1 MIHPLSETDPFAK
14 YGSFGT
20 GSYQGKSISR
30 SRLFLQSDAE
40 FSRADWSI
48 YIANLPQRA
57 GVPKH
62 QIGQLV
68 LKELVDNAL
77 DEMDRV
83 GRPGEV
89 TLERHDENVF
99 TVTDRGRGFDD
110 TPEELAHRFSIAKP
124 MSSSKQWRR
133 PSRGC
138 VGNGLRVIV
147 GSVVT
152 GAGHIMVKTRN
163 REVVLRPRLDGTTA
177 VDQVKPIDWPVG
189 TAITIEIDPAYL
201 DRSALMEWAQLAIQL
216 AQQSGPAFTR
226 KPSPLWLDADHV
238 ATNMLAA
245 IGPVKTVAWFVAQ
258 LDRCSAREVG
268 QLITER
274 FGKGRLCRDMN
285 KAEAAE
291 LLTMLQQ
298 KAALIRPKQLG
309 PMGHEAWKQADLL
322 HGYACEE
329 GSFQAGAHP
338 PFGQIPYLVEAWAAT
353 CEPDSKNEDDVY
365 AVRCFG
371 LTINRTPALIEPSCY
386 REGWSRNVNLWLGS
400 VDCELSLP
408 KGAYR
413 IALNIAS
420 PFIPILGDN
429 KVSHLGNFKEALIKA
444 VEAAVRRSARNCPP
458 MLFTKNNG
466 DNDGN
471 GNNAQDGE
479 TPEERTQR
487 DRVLEILARGEAQH
501 KASGGTLE
509 FNQRSLY
516 YVVRE
521 SVPGLTAS
529 YFAALVT
536 EYEYEHGEIP
546 LMFRTD
552 RGVFYEPHGGEVI
565 PLGTLTVRNYRRG
578 FWRYGTVLVCEK
590 EDNVHMLRQAGI
602 AERFDCFL
610 LSSSGFTTRALKD
623 LIDYIGTTQEPV
635 RMFAMID
642 GDAHGSM
649 IYQTLV
655 KETKARGARN
665 IEIINLGLFPWEAVA
680 EGLPHETGLAEQR
693 RKKGK
698 ARYAPVADYI
708 KSRDLENS
716 LTGNSNNEPHWQTWL
731 QDNRVELNAMTSPQR
746 VAWVERKLS
755 EHNVKKVVPPDNITK
770 QALADELLEEIEVAV
785 KEEALK
791 NVQDWIAREI
801 KKRFEAIQLPSG
813 AELKKS
819 ITEFLVKL
827 PRDNWRTVIAILV
840 ARSYRQGVFTWH
852 KYKPKPHSQRARIS
866 G

>member
-1 MIHPLSETDPFAK
+1 
-14 YGSFGT
+14 
-20 GSYQGKSISR
+20 
-30 SRLFLQSDAE
+30 LQSDAE
-40 FSRADWSI
+40 FARADWSI

-89 TLERHDENVF
+89 TLEQHGKNVF
-99 TVTDRGRGFDD
+99 TVIDRGRGFDD

-124 MSSSKQWRR
+124 MTSSKQWRR

-147 GSVVT
+147 ASVVT
-152 GAGHIMVKTRN
+152 GGGSITVKTRN
-163 REVVLRPRLDGTTA
+163 REVLLRPRLDGTTA
-177 VDQVKPIDWPVG
+177 IDHLGSIDWSVG
-189 TAITIEIDPAYL
+189 TAITVEIDPAYL
-201 DRSALMEWAQLAIQL
+201 DRSVVLLEWPKLAIQL
-216 AQQSGPAFTR
+216 AQQSDLAFDR
-226 KPSPLWLDADHV
+226 KPSPLWLDADHL

-245 IGPVKTVAWFVAQ
+245 IGPLKTVAWFVAQ

-268 QLITER
+268 QLVTAR

-285 KAEAAE
+285 KAEGAE
-291 LLTMLQQ
+291 LLSMLQQ
-298 KAALIRPKQLG
+298 AAVLIRPKQLR
-309 PMGHEAWKQADLL
+309 PMGRDAWKHAELL

-329 GSFQAGAHP
+329 GSFQAGARP
-338 PFGQIPYLVEAWAAT
+338 PFGRIPYLVEAWAAT
-353 CEPDSKNEDDVY
+353 CEPDSENDEDVY
-365 AVRCFG
+365 AVRPLG

-386 REGWSRNVNLWLGS
+386 RQGLSRNVILWLGS
-400 VDCELSLP
+400 VTCELSLP

-413 IALNIAS
+413 IALNITS

-429 KVSHLGNFKEALIKA
+429 KVPHLGNFEELIIKA

-458 MLFTKNNG
+458 LLITKDNG
-466 DNDGN
+466 ANDDNHGSAHD
-471 GNNAQDGE
+471 E
-479 TPEERTQR
+479 KTPEKRTQR
-487 DRVLEILARGEAQH
+487 EQVLDILIQGDAQK
-501 KASGGTLE
+501 KASGGVLE

-516 YVVRE
+516 YVARE
-521 SVPGLTAS
+521 LVPGLTAN
-529 YFAALVT
+529 YFASLVT
-536 EYEYEHGEIP
+536 EHENAHGEIP

-552 RGVFYEPHGGEVI
+552 RGVFYEPHGGEI
-565 PLGTLTVRNYRRG
+565 TPLGTLTVRDYRRG

-623 LIDYIGTTQEPV
+623 LIDYIGRTSEPV

-655 KETKARGARN
+655 KETKARAARN
-665 IEIINLGLFPWEAVA
+665 IQIINLGLFPWEALA
-680 EGLPHETGLAEQR
+680 DGLPYETGLAEQR

-698 ARYAPVADYI
+698 ARFAPVADYI
-708 KSRDLENS
+708 NARDGENRR
-716 LTGNSNNEPHWQTWL
+716 TGNPNNEANWALWL

-755 EHNVKKVVPPDNITK
+755 EHNIKKVIPPDYVAKETLVERL
-770 QALADELLEEIEVAV
+770 QQEIEDVV
-785 KEEALK
+785 REEALQ
-791 NVQDWIAREI
+791 NAQSWIAEQIRE
-801 KKRFEAIQLPSG
+801 RLTAIQLPTTVDLRNLI
-813 AELKKS
+813 AELLGKH
-819 ITEFLVKL
+819 
-827 PRDNWRTVIAILV
+827 PRDNWMNVIRILV
-840 ARSYRQGVFTWH
+840 ARITE
-852 KYKPKPHSQRARIS
+852 AL
-866 G
+866 

>member
-1 MIHPLSETDPFAK
+1 MTHGVSPVGAFAK
-14 YGSFGT
+14 SELFKL
-20 GSYQGKSISR
+20 GSYQGKSASQSR
-30 SRLFLQSDAE
+30 PFLQSDAE
-40 FSRADWSI
+40 FTRADWSA

-83 GRPGEV
+83 GQPGEV
-89 TLERHDENVF
+89 TLERHQDNVF

-110 TPEELAHRFSIAKP
+110 TPEELAYRFSIAKP
-124 MSSSKQWRR
+124 MTSSKQWRR

-152 GAGHIMVKTRN
+152 GDGRITVRTRN
-163 REVVLRPRLDGTTA
+163 REVVLHPRLDGTTA
-177 VDQVKPIDWPVG
+177 VDQVRPIDWPVG
-189 TAITIEIDPAYL
+189 TAITIEIDSAYL

-216 AQQSGPAFTR
+216 ARQSGPAFTR
-226 KPSPLWLDADHV
+226 KPSPLWLDANHI

-285 KAEAAE
+285 NAEATD
-291 LLTMLQQ
+291 LLSMLQQ
-298 KAALIRPKQLG
+298 VAALIRPKQLG
-309 PMGHEAWKQADLL
+309 PMGREAWKHTNLL

-329 GSFQAGAHP
+329 GSFQAGAHA

-353 CEPDSKNEDDVY
+353 CEPDTENEDDVY
-365 AVRCFG
+365 AVYPVG
-371 LTINRTPALIEPSCY
+371 VTINRTPALIERSCY
-386 REGWSRNVNLWLGS
+386 REGWSRTVNLWLGS
-400 VDCELSLP
+400 VHCELSLP

-413 IALNIAS
+413 IALNISS
-420 PFIPILGDN
+420 PFVPILGDN
-429 KVSHLGNFKEALIKA
+429 KVPHLGNFQQTIINA
-444 VEAAVRRSARNCPP
+444 VEAAVRRSARNCAPI
-458 MLFTKNNG
+458 LFSKSNG
-466 DNDGN
+466 NNDGN
-471 GNNAQDGE
+471 GNGPNDGE
-479 TPEERTQR
+479 TPEKRTQR
-487 DRVLEILARGEAQH
+487 DSVLEILARGEAQQR
-501 KASGGTLE
+501 ASGGTLE

-521 SVPGLTAS
+521 SVPGLSAT
-529 YFAALVT
+529 YFGSLVT
-536 EYEYEHGEIP
+536 EYENEHGEIP

-552 RGVFYEPHGGEVI
+552 RGVFYEPHGGEVTA
-565 PLGTLTVRNYRRG
+565 LGTLTVRQYERG
-578 FWRYGTVLVCEK
+578 SWRYGTVLVCEK

-623 LIDYIGTTQEPV
+623 LIDYIGGTHEPV

-655 KETKARGARN
+655 KETKARDARN
-665 IEIINLGLFPWEAVA
+665 IEIINLGLFPWEALA
-680 EGLPHETGLAEQR
+680 GGLPPETGLAEQR
-693 RKKGK
+693 RKRGKG
-698 ARYAPVADYI
+698 RYIAVADYI
-708 KSRDLENS
+708 KNRDIENRC
-716 LTGNSNNEPHWQTWL
+716 TGNPNNEPDWQTWL

-746 VAWVERKLS
+746 VAWVERKFS
-755 EHNVKKVVPPDNITK
+755 EHKVKKVIPPDNVLKRT
-770 QALADELLEEIEVAV
+770 LANQLRGEIEEVV
-785 KEEALK
+785 NEEALK
-791 NVQDWIAREI
+791 NAQDWIAEEI
-801 KKRFEAIQLPSG
+801 KKRLEAIQLPTRT
-813 AELKKS
+813 ELRKS

-827 PRDNWRTVIAILV
+827 PRDNWRTVIGILV
-840 ARSYRQGVFTWH
+840 DRMLKS
-852 KYKPKPHSQRARIS
+852 S
-866 G
+866 GGS

>member
-1 MIHPLSETDPFAK
+1 VDAFAK
-14 YGSFGT
+14 SDLFG
-20 GSYQGKSISR
+20 GVPYLAKDASQSPR
-30 SRLFLQSDAE
+30 VLQSDAE
-40 FSRADWSI
+40 FVRADWSI

-89 TLERHDENVF
+89 TLEQRDNNVF

-124 MSSSKQWRR
+124 MTSSKQWRR

-147 GSVVT
+147 GSIVT
-152 GAGHIMVKTRN
+152 GGGRITVKTRN
-163 REVVLRPRLDGTTA
+163 REMGLRPRLDGTTA
-177 VDQVKPIDWPVG
+177 IDRIGSIDWPVG
-189 TAITIEIDPAYL
+189 TAITVEIDPAYL
-201 DRSALMEWAQLAIQL
+201 DRSTLMGWAQLAIQL
-216 AQQSGPAFTR
+216 AQQSGPAFDR

-245 IGPVKTVAWFVAQ
+245 IGPLKTVAWFVAQ

-268 QLITER
+268 QLVTER

-285 KAEAAE
+285 KAEAAV
-291 LLTMLQQ
+291 LLNTLQRL
-298 KAALIRPKQLG
+298 AAPIRPKQLG
-309 PMGHEAWKQADLL
+309 PMGREAWKHAHLL

-353 CEPDSKNEDDVY
+353 CEPDSYDEEDVY
-365 AVRCFG
+365 AVRPLG
-371 LTINRTPALIEPSCY
+371 LTINRTPALIERSCY
-386 REGWSRNVNLWLGS
+386 REGQSRNVNLWLGS

-408 KGAYR
+408 KGAYH
-413 IALNIAS
+413 IALNITS

-429 KVSHLGNFKEALIKA
+429 KVPHLGNFREAIIKA

-458 MLFTKNNG
+458 ILITKNNG

-471 GNNAQDGE
+471 SGNAQDAE
-479 TPEERTQR
+479 TPEKRTQR
-487 DRVLEILARGEAQH
+487 DQVLEILALGEAQQ

-529 YFAALVT
+529 YFATLVT
-536 EYEYEHGEIP
+536 EYENGHGEIP

-552 RGVFYEPHGGEVI
+552 RGVFYEPHGGDVI
-565 PLGTLTVRNYRRG
+565 PLGTLTVRDYRRG

-623 LIDYIGTTQEPV
+623 LIDYIGRTQEPV
-635 RMFAMID
+635 RMFAIID

-655 KETKARGARN
+655 EETKARGARN
-665 IEIINLGLFPWEAVA
+665 IEIINLGLFPWEALA
-680 EGLPHETGLAEQR
+680 EGLPHETGVGEQR
-693 RKKGK
+693 RKRGK
-698 ARYAPVADYI
+698 PRYAPVAQYI
-708 KSRDLENS
+708 KSRDSENRR
-716 LTGNSNNEPHWQTWL
+716 TGNPNNEPDWQTWL

-746 VAWVERKLS
+746 VAWVERKFS
-755 EHNVKKVVPPDNITK
+755 EYDVKKVIPPDTVLK
-770 QALADELLEEIEVAV
+770 QTLADKLQAEIEEVV
-785 KEEALK
+785 NEEALK
-791 NVQDWIAREI
+791 TAQDWIAEEI
-801 KKRFEAIQLPSG
+801 KKRLKAIQLPRND
-813 AELKKS
+813 ELRKS
-819 ITEFLVKL
+819 ITEF
-827 PRDNWRTVIAILV
+827 IAIL
-840 ARSYRQGVFTWH
+840 
-852 KYKPKPHSQRARIS
+852 PKDNWETIIAVIVGRMM
-866 G
+866 GDK